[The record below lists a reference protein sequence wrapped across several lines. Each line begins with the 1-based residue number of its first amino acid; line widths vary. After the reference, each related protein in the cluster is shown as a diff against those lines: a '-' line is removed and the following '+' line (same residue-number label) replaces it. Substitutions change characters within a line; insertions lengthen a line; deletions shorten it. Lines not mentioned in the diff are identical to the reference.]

1 MPLKFYEEIETFK
14 LFMHDLGL
22 LGAIANV
29 PIKQIIAAGNIFSEY
44 KGSFTEQFV
53 AQQLIASNQ
62 QLYYYTSK
70 NSDMAIDFVLQQADN
85 IYPIE
90 VKAEENLK
98 SKSLKA
104 VIDKNPELYGWRFSM
119 SNYRK
124 QEYLTNIPLY
134 VIEEW
139 IKSFEFPL
147 KI

>member
-1 MPLKFYEEIETFK
+1 
-14 LFMHDLGL
+14 
-22 LGAIANV
+22 
-29 PIKQIIAAGNIFSEY
+29 
-44 KGSFTEQFV
+44 
-53 AQQLIASNQ
+53 
-62 QLYYYTSK
+62 
-70 NSDMAIDFVLQQADN
+70 MAIDFVLQQADN